1 MELNELKDIW
11 KKTGSDFQPKPEAEL
26 ALMLRGNSKSVVAK
40 LKRSVWFELIFTF
53 VSGVALLL
61 YALTLPGGSLKW
73 ISVSILVML
82 VAYSVYYIKKLMV
95 LNRFNN
101 ADENLKASLTNLI
114 ETLISYLRFYKLSYT
129 ILYPVYF
136 VLALVFVGL
145 ERGIDELLN
154 LMSKAQTIIN
164 LIVVA
169 AIFYISSTWFVKWY
183 LKKLYGRHVDKLT
196 DLLNDLNSINDSE
209 TLKAS

>member
-11 KKTGSDFQPKPEAEL
+11 KKTGADFQPKPEAEL
-26 ALMLRGNSKSVVAK
+26 ALMLRGKSKSVVTK

-53 VSGVALLL
+53 VSGVVLLL

-73 ISVSILVML
+73 TSVSILL
-82 VAYSVYYIKKLMV
+82 LLTAYCFYFIKKLIV

-145 ERGIDELLN
+145 ERGLDELLN
-154 LMSKAQTIIN
+154 IMSKAQTIIN

-169 AIFYISSTWFVKWY
+169 AIFYISSAWFVKWY

-196 DLLNDLNSINDSE
+196 DLLNDLNSINDTDNLRTS
-209 TLKAS
+209 